1 MTNDEI
7 IAGIQS
13 MVEAL
18 GEFDTEDIAHYEKVG
33 DAAIERIKG
42 E

>member
-1 MTNDEI
+1 MSDAEI

-18 GEFDTEDIAHYEKVG
+18 GEFRTEDIAYYEKVG
-33 DAAIERIKG
+33 DAAVERIRG
-42 E
+42 

>member
-1 MTNDEI
+1 MPDEDI

-18 GEFDTEDIAHYEKVG
+18 GEFDTEDIAYYEKVG
-33 DAAIERIKG
+33 DAAIERIRG
-42 E
+42 